1 MPVIS
6 KSKLKANM
14 LRVFREIEET
24 GEELIV
30 THNRRPV
37 LRVQSIKPR
46 KTVNEIFE
54 GVQGKVVYLED
65 INTPTGEEWDEV

>member
-14 LRVFREIEET
+14 LQVFREIEET
-24 GEELIV
+24 GEELII

-37 LRVQSIKPR
+37 LRVQAIEHRQSVGK
-46 KTVNEIFE
+46 VFE
-54 GVQGKVVYLED
+54 GLQDKVIYFED
-65 INTPTGEEWDEV
+65 LNTPTIDEGDEV

>member
-6 KSKLKANM
+6 KSRLKANM
-14 LRVFREIEET
+14 LQVFREVEET

-37 LRVQSIKPR
+37 LRVQPIRSREP
-46 KTVNEIFE
+46 VNEVFK
-54 GVQGKVVYLED
+54 GMQGKVVYRED
-65 INTPTGEEWDEV
+65 INTPTTEEWDEA